1 LTSAPFENVEKV
13 EKARAI
19 LVAGGSG
26 SRFRSPTPK
35 QFQTILG
42 KPLAAHALDRLLRSG
57 SIARV
62 ILVLPRDGFEE
73 AKRAMAPYAG
83 VASEVEWVPGGT
95 SRQES
100 MIEGLSR
107 IEPFEGLVAVHDAA
121 RPAVPPSLVTR
132 VVEAAAVDGGA
143 VAALPVV
150 ETLKQASADLLVMR
164 TVPREH
170 LYRAQTPQCFRY
182 DVLARA
188 VNKAVAEGF
197 LGTDEASLV
206 ERLPAPIRIVPGS
219 EQNLKVTTI
228 EDLERVE
235 YFLRKGDT

>member
-1 LTSAPFENVEKV
+1 V
-13 EKARAI
+13 I

-26 SRFRSPTPK
+26 SRFRSSTPK
-35 QFQTILG
+35 QFQTVLG
-42 KPLAAHALDRLLRSG
+42 KPLVVHALERLQRSG

-62 ILVLPRDGFEE
+62 ILVLPRDGFDD
-73 AKRAMAPYAG
+73 AKQAIAPYVREASG
-83 VASEVEWVPGGT
+83 VECTPGGN

-100 MIEGLSR
+100 MFEGLSR

-121 RPAVPPSLVTR
+121 RPAVPPSLVAR

-143 VAALPVV
+143 IAALPVV
-150 ETLKQASADLLVMR
+150 ETLKEATVDLHVAR
-164 TVPREH
+164 TVPRER

-188 VNKAVAEGF
+188 VKKAVEDGF
-197 LGTDEASLV
+197 SGTDEASLV
-206 ERLPAPIRIVPGS
+206 ERLPAPIRLVLGS

-235 YFLRKGDT
+235 HYLRDGDS

>member
-1 LTSAPFENVEKV
+1 MGEAH
-13 EKARAI
+13 AI

-26 SRFRSPTPK
+26 SRFRSSTPK
-35 QFQTILG
+35 QFQTALG
-42 KPLAAHALDRLLRSG
+42 KPLVVHALERLQLSG

-62 ILVLPRDGFEE
+62 ILVLPRDGFDE
-73 AKRAMAPYAG
+73 AKRAIAPYLG
-83 VASEVEWVPGGT
+83 EASGVEWASGGN

-143 VAALPVV
+143 IAALPVV
-150 ETLKQASADLLVMR
+150 ETLKEVTVDLHVVR
-164 TVPREH
+164 TVPRER

-188 VNKAVAEGF
+188 VTKAVEDRF
-197 LGTDEASLV
+197 SGTDEASLV
-206 ERLPAPIRIVPGS
+206 ERLPAPIRIVLGS

-235 YFLRKGDT
+235 YYLRNGDT

>member
-1 LTSAPFENVEKV
+1 VV
-13 EKARAI
+13 
-19 LVAGGSG
+19 
-26 SRFRSPTPK
+26 
-35 QFQTILG
+35 
-42 KPLAAHALDRLLRSG
+42 HALERLQRSG

-62 ILVLPRDGFEE
+62 ILVLPRDGFDD
-73 AKRAMAPYAG
+73 AKQAIAPYVREASG
-83 VASEVEWVPGGT
+83 VECTPGGN

-100 MIEGLSR
+100 MFEGLSR

-121 RPAVPPSLVTR
+121 RPAVPPSLVAR

-143 VAALPVV
+143 IAALPVV
-150 ETLKQASADLLVMR
+150 ETLKEATVDLHVAR
-164 TVPREH
+164 TVPRER

-188 VNKAVAEGF
+188 VKKAVEDGF
-197 LGTDEASLV
+197 SGTDEASLV
-206 ERLPAPIRIVPGS
+206 ERLPAPIRLVLGS

-235 YFLRKGDT
+235 HYLRDGDS

>member
-1 LTSAPFENVEKV
+1 MV
-13 EKARAI
+13 KAHAI

-26 SRFRSPTPK
+26 SRFRSATPK
-35 QFQTILG
+35 QFQTVLG
-42 KPLAAHALDRLLRSG
+42 KPLVMHALERLQLSG

-62 ILVLPRDGFEE
+62 ILVLPRDGFDE
-73 AKRAMAPYAG
+73 AKRALAPYLAG
-83 VASEVEWVPGGT
+83 EASGVEWAPGGN
-95 SRQES
+95 SRQDS

-121 RPAVPPSLVTR
+121 RPAVPPSLVAR

-143 VAALPVV
+143 IAALPVV
-150 ETLKQASADLLVMR
+150 ETLKEATVDLHLAR
-164 TVPREH
+164 TVPRER

-188 VNKAVAEGF
+188 VRKAVEDRF
-197 LGTDEASLV
+197 SGTDEASLV
-206 ERLPAPIRIVPGS
+206 ERLPAPIRIVLGS
-219 EQNLKVTTI
+219 EQNLKVTTL

-235 YFLRKGDT
+235 YYLREGGD

>member
-1 LTSAPFENVEKV
+1 MGEAHV
-13 EKARAI
+13 I

-26 SRFRSPTPK
+26 SRFRSSTPK
-35 QFQTILG
+35 QFQTVLG
-42 KPLAAHALDRLLRSG
+42 KPLVVHALERLQRSG

-62 ILVLPRDGFEE
+62 ILVLPRDGFDD
-73 AKRAMAPYAG
+73 AKQAIAPYVREASG
-83 VASEVEWVPGGT
+83 VECTPGGN

-100 MIEGLSR
+100 MFEGLSR

-121 RPAVPPSLVTR
+121 RPAVPPSLVAR

-143 VAALPVV
+143 IAALPVV
-150 ETLKQASADLLVMR
+150 ETLKEATVDLHVAR
-164 TVPREH
+164 TVPRER

-188 VNKAVAEGF
+188 VKKAVEDGF
-197 LGTDEASLV
+197 SGTDEASLV
-206 ERLPAPIRIVPGS
+206 ERLPAPIRLVLGS

-235 YFLRKGDT
+235 HYLRDGDS

>member
-1 LTSAPFENVEKV
+1 MV
-13 EKARAI
+13 KAQAI

-26 SRFRSPTPK
+26 SRFHSATPK
-35 QFQTILG
+35 QFQTVLG
-42 KPLAAHALDRLLRSG
+42 KPLVMHALERLQRSG

-62 ILVLPRDGFEE
+62 VLVLPRDGFDE
-73 AKRAMAPYAG
+73 AKRAIAPYLAG
-83 VASEVEWVPGGT
+83 EASGVECAPGGN

-121 RPAVPPSLVTR
+121 RPAVPPSLVAR
-132 VVEAAAVDGGA
+132 VVEAAVDGGA
-143 VAALPVV
+143 IAALPVV
-150 ETLKQASADLLVMR
+150 ETLKEATADLHLAR
-164 TVPREH
+164 TVPRER

-188 VNKAVAEGF
+188 VKKAVEDGF
-197 LGTDEASLV
+197 SGTDEASLV
-206 ERLPAPIRIVPGS
+206 ERLGAPIRIVLGS
-219 EQNLKVTTI
+219 EQNLKVTTL

-235 YFLRKGDT
+235 YYLKREREWCG